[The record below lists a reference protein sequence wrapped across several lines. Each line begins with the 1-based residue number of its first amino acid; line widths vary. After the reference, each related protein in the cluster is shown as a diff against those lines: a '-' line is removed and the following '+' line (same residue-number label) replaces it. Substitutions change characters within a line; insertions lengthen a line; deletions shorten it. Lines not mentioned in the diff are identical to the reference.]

1 MNKLNKISIKKRRYI
16 KKLSKKGGSS
26 QNCIYDSATKEMKNV
41 CPGLRYLNEI
51 RETVGV
57 QDPNSVYLIF
67 GHGCDL
73 DGEVLPVPENCE
85 YYTTVACG
93 ITAEGK
99 LKKLEIDFFN
109 NTLDLDNPD
118 KYNFINDSSTAD
130 ETYPFI
136 SKTGEETLYRRVS
149 GDTYVNSKN
158 SLLLSVGI
166 YGGLRKM
173 GDIISD
179 NMFNGEVAG
188 SNNKYFI
195 ELDPNFSTHL
205 AIIDRPMSLEIY
217 YLQHFAGSVFP
228 TTYQVCKLLH
238 EKYSEKELNSYKY
251 PLIGSYHSKFL
262 KLINDTFSIDY
273 ASIMDV
279 FKGIHINCRCRPI
292 CRGPSPFTREEIIAP
307 NSFIENR
314 RRVSSSPSIEWNESA
329 QQYDDIDDY
338 R

>member
-1 MNKLNKISIKKRRYI
+1 MNKISIKKRRYI
-16 KKLSKKGGSS
+16 KKLSKRGGSS
-26 QNCIYDSATKEMKNV
+26 QNCVYDSVTEELQNV
-41 CPGLRYLNEI
+41 CPGLKYLNEI
-51 RETVGV
+51 RDTVGA
-57 QDPNSVYLIF
+57 QDPNSAYLIF

-73 DGEVLPVPENCE
+73 DGEVLNVPENCE

-130 ETYPFI
+130 QIYPFI

-149 GDTYVNSKN
+149 GNTYVNNKN
-158 SLLLSVGI
+158 SLLINVGI

-179 NMFNGEVAG
+179 NMFNGAVAG
-188 SNNKYFI
+188 AANKYFI
-195 ELDPNFSTHL
+195 KLDPIFNTHF
-205 AIIDRPMSLEIY
+205 ATIDRPISLEMY

-228 TTYQVCKLLH
+228 TTVQVLKLLH
-238 EKYSEKELNSYKY
+238 EKYNEKELNKYKY
-251 PLIGSYHSKFL
+251 PLIHGNFHSKFL
-262 KLINDTFSIDY
+262 KLINDNFSIDY

-292 CRGPSPFTREEIIAP
+292 CRGPPPLTKEEIIAPP

-314 RRVSSSPSIEWNESA
+314 RRISSSPAVEWNESA

-338 R
+338 P